1 MARELKR
8 ERSATV
14 RDAGIST
21 IEVVILTP
29 LIIFMVLIIVAFG
42 ILEDANGAVDD
53 AASDAAR
60 AGSLERSQTDA
71 LAAAQAAATA
81 DLAGTCADTPT
92 VEVASGNDFT
102 AGGIFA
108 ITISCQ
114 AKAFGVLGVSATNT
128 IHAQAAAPLD
138 PYRRTDS

>member
-81 DLAGTCADTPT
+81 DLAGWVQGELTDLARRFDGRN
-92 VEVASGNDFT
+92 GND
-102 AGGIFA
+102 
-108 ITISCQ
+108 SCARRIDELQ
-114 AKAFGVLGVSATNT
+114 ELKKLVTPHSLTNRKASDE
-128 IHAQAAAPLD
+128 QE
-138 PYRRTDS
+138 S